1 MRLVR
6 LMWSSASKSTPVQ
19 SCYSQLNQA
28 WRTSKNG
35 WANSNSKYQPF
46 RVDSDAALHMNLNS
60 IWVMWTMASE
70 PGLILISRDTISE
83 NNANGSWTPK
93 LTFLPLMNAHSAL
106 VPVPCAPEGFFPVVC
121 GENWATK
128 LRSWQAGFFPAHH
141 DRGFAGKQQE
151 KKPSGTQGIV
161 PASFAVQCVQR
172 KTHLS
177 KYYKETC
184 ARNFSCSYPFCT
196 KHPHGKNL
204 GDRVGRTCL
213 ENFACLWKYPATRL
227 FSSTKEKHQPSFGFR
242 HLCENRTT

>member
-1 MRLVR
+1 MRMALGHQNWLFCPWWMLIR
-6 LMWSSASKSTPVQ
+6 HSYQYPVCQ
-19 SCYSQLNQA
+19 
-28 WRTSKNG
+28 
-35 WANSNSKYQPF
+35 
-46 RVDSDAALHMNLNS
+46 RV
-60 IWVMWTMASE
+60 
-70 PGLILISRDTISE
+70 
-83 NNANGSWTPK
+83 
-93 LTFLPLMNAHSAL
+93 
-106 VPVPCAPEGFFPVVC
+106 FFPVAC

-128 LRSWQAGFFPAHH
+128 LRSWRAGFFPLITIAASQANN
-141 DRGFAGKQQE
+141 RK

-196 KHPHGKNL
+196 KHPHGKNF
-204 GDRVGRTCL
+204 DRIGRTCL